1 MVLQDAGVSRRHV
14 RIADKLGRHYVED
27 LGSSNGTRV
36 NDELLVGERQ
46 LRDGDRI
53 SLGPVEFV
61 FKEFVAEEDATRPFM
76 PVVEDEDS
84 TRPIRRNIPPVAREG
99 APAPEERAPTTM
111 MPALKVPEPPAP
123 VRPEPAPAGPP
134 MLFPVAD
141 ISAAMGVVPPRL
153 STKGEMPAV
162 APPRLSTKG
171 EMPVAAPRPP
181 TVGELKAV
189 APTPSAPPVLP
200 DLDLPDIPTVVA
212 TSSQSAPQAPAALL
226 DPEPETKPATRA
238 RPALNAPVKVGPSAA
253 AAPARPAAPAGLSAA
268 EKARRR
274 RELGETLGGQLSLWW
289 SELSGGGRFALLT
302 VALCFVLGMG
312 GTIYVVF
319 FPQDG
324 QTGSSG
330 PEPRSLGIQTVPDS
344 FGLGEG
350 VTWVQPDMKSFD
362 FEFVSPTRAVAIL
375 RFQTQGISQE
385 EVSIAVNAVN
395 VGWVPADTANAAE
408 REVQQILAPS
418 VLKRNER
425 NQVIFDNV
433 RNPPGR
439 DSWRIWNLR
448 LEIIPVPELPSE
460 ELLETARGYV
470 AKARAFYER
479 KDIGAENLFLAWDN
493 YRSAWI
499 TLEALDEKP
508 DLYHDVRYM
517 LGQVAA
523 DLDQKCGQLMLDFQ
537 RSIQFKQRKRAVA
550 VLAEV
555 KRRFPT
561 AAHRCHNLVLEKAN
575 EHGL

>member
-36 NDELLVGERQ
+36 NDEPLVGERE
-46 LRDGDRI
+46 LHNGDRI

-61 FKEFVAEEDATRPFM
+61 FKEFLAEDDATRPFM
-76 PVVEDEDS
+76 PVVEDEDA
-84 TRPIRRNIPPVAREG
+84 TRPIRRNIPPVAHEG
-99 APAPEERAPTTM
+99 VPAPEERAPTTM
-111 MPALKVPEPPAP
+111 MPAVKAPEPPAP
-123 VRPEPAPAGPP
+123 ARPEPAAGPP

-141 ISAAMGVVPPRL
+141 VSAAMGVVPPRL
-153 STKGEMPAV
+153 ST
-162 APPRLSTKG
+162 RG
-171 EMPVAAPRPP
+171 EMPVAAP
-181 TVGELKAV
+181 
-189 APTPSAPPVLP
+189 TPADSS
-200 DLDLPDIPTVVA
+200 DDLPDIPTVVA
-212 TSSQSAPQAPAALL
+212 VSSQAEPQAPAALL
-226 DPEPETKPATRA
+226 EPEPQTKPATRA
-238 RPALNAPVKVGPSAA
+238 RPALNAPVKVGPST
-253 AAPARPAAPAGLSAA
+253 AAPARPAPAGPAGLSAA

-289 SELSGGGRFALLT
+289 SELSGGGRFALFT

-312 GTIYVVF
+312 ATLYVVF
-319 FPQDG
+319 FSQDG
-324 QTGSSG
+324 QTGPTG
-330 PEPRSLGIQTVPDS
+330 PEPRSLGIQALPDS

-350 VTWVQPDMKSFD
+350 VTWPQPDMKSFD

-408 REVQQILAPS
+408 REVQQIIAPS

-425 NQVIFDNV
+425 NQVVFDNV

-448 LEIIPVPELPSE
+448 LEIIPVPELPPE

-508 DLYHDVRYM
+508 DLYHDVRFM
-517 LGQVAA
+517 LGQVAG

-537 RSIQFKQRKRAVA
+537 RSIQFKQKKRANA

-575 EHGL
+575 EYGL